1 MLSSLRRLLSDSP
14 LTTGVTYTDRCLLSL
29 FHPVTLSRHGVRLS
43 VCGCVQPKTGA
54 ADPRQER
61 VLAEPHFS
69 QRVRRGCRHLDRE
82 QGLRQGVDPRS
93 SESGGRQRPL
103 QHEAVSDLSVPLS
116 SVSSA
121 NTNMNSSLGVNIC
134 VRRPMS
140 KGVRGY
146 ILFKW
151 KKKTLNSADSCV
163 LTCNSP
169 HLFPS

>member
-1 MLSSLRRLLSDSP
+1 MLSSLRWLLSDSP

-61 VLAEPHFS
+61 LFADQSDKPHFS
-69 QRVRRGCRHLDRE
+69 QRVRRGRCHLDRQ
-82 QGLRQGVDPRS
+82 QGSRQGVNPRS

-103 QHEAVSDLSVPLS
+103 QHEAVSDLSIPLS
-116 SVSSA
+116 SVSRA
-121 NTNMNSSLGVNIC
+121 NTNMNTSSGVNIC

-140 KGVRGY
+140 KGFLRTHMY
-146 ILFKW
+146 FTALISL
-151 KKKTLNSADSCV
+151 
-163 LTCNSP
+163 LTCCGREWEN
-169 HLFPS
+169 L